1 MKNREAAMQLN
12 SIVDFVRWGASHFNE
27 AKLYFGHGSNNAV
40 DEALF
45 LTLHALHLTPPLAP
59 ELHHACLTDAE
70 KEAVLSLFQRRIDE
84 RLPVPYLTN
93 EAWFC
98 GLGFYVDERVLVP
111 RSPIA
116 ELIEQRFTPW
126 VDAECT
132 ENILDLCSGSGCIA
146 IACALAFPWAEVDA
160 ADISVEALEVAQ
172 INIERHQMQ
181 RQVRAIHSDL
191 FNGLSAKGYDLIVS
205 NPPYVDAEDMAAL
218 PQEFQ
223 KEPELGLA
231 AGDNGLGLVLHILA
245 QASDYLTSHGVLIV
259 EVGNSDEALVERFPE
274 VPFEWLGFER
284 GGHGVFLIQAETL
297 LEHRQLFQKASEA
310 VFSNPEMRLKGRCFR
325 PLS

>member
-1 MKNREAAMQLN
+1 MQLN
-12 SIVDFVRWGASHFNE
+12 SIVDFVRWGASRFSE
-27 AKLYFGHGSNNAV
+27 AKLYFGHGTNNAI

-59 ELHHACLTDAE
+59 ELHHARLTDSE
-70 KEAVLSLFQRRIDE
+70 KEAVLGLFQRRVDE

-93 EAWFC
+93 EAWFG

-132 ENILDLCSGSGCIA
+132 ENILDLCTGSGCIA

-160 ADISVEALEVAQ
+160 ADISAEALEVAQ
-172 INIERHQMQ
+172 INIDRHQMQ
-181 RQVRAIHSDL
+181 HQVRAIQSDL
-191 FNGLSAKGYDLIVS
+191 FAGLQGKRYDLIVS

-231 AGDNGLGLVLHILA
+231 AGDDGLDLVLHILA
-245 QASDYLTSHGVLIV
+245 QTPNYLTSHGVLVV
-259 EVGNSDEALVERFPE
+259 EVGNSDEALVARFPE
-274 VPFEWLGFER
+274 VPFEWLEFER
-284 GGHGVFLIQAETL
+284 GGHGVFLLQAESL
-297 LEHRQLFQKASEA
+297 LEYRELFLQAGKA
-310 VFSNPEMRLKGRCFR
+310 
-325 PLS
+325 

>member
-1 MKNREAAMQLN
+1 MNKPYKEAATQLN
-12 SIVDFVRWGASHFNE
+12 AIIDFVRWGASQFNQ
-27 AKLYFGHGSNNAV
+27 AKLYFGHGTNNAI
-40 DEALF
+40 DEALY

-59 ELHHACLTDAE
+59 ELHHARLTDVE

-84 RLPVPYLTN
+84 RLPVPYLTH
-93 EAWFC
+93 EAWFG

-116 ELIEQRFTPW
+116 ELIEQRFSPW

-132 ENILDLCSGSGCIA
+132 ENILDLCTGSGCIA
-146 IACALAFPWAEVDA
+146 IASAMAFPWAEVDA
-160 ADISVEALEVAQ
+160 VDISPEALEVAR
-172 INIERHQMQ
+172 INIERYQMQ
-181 RQVRAIHSDL
+181 HQVQTIQSDL
-191 FNGLSAKGYDLIVS
+191 FGNLQGKRYDLIIS

-218 PQEFQ
+218 PEEFR

-231 AGDNGLGLVLHILA
+231 AGDDGLDLVLNILA
-245 QASDYLTSHGVLIV
+245 QAPDYLTSHGVLVV

-274 VPFEWLGFER
+274 VPFEWLEFER

-297 LEHRQLFQKASEA
+297 LEYRDLFQQACKA
-310 VFSNPEMRLKGRCFR
+310 
-325 PLS
+325 

>member
-1 MKNREAAMQLN
+1 MNTSYKEAASQLN
-12 SIVDFVRWGASHFNE
+12 SIVDFVRWGASRFNA
-27 AKLYFGHGSNNAV
+27 AKLYFGHGTNNAI

-59 ELHHACLTDAE
+59 ELHHACLTETE
-70 KEAVLSLFQRRIDE
+70 KAVVLDLFQRRIDE

-93 EAWFC
+93 EAWFG

-132 ENILDLCSGSGCIA
+132 EHILDLCTGSACIA
-146 IACALAFPWAEVDA
+146 IACAIAFPWAEVDA
-160 ADISVEALEVAQ
+160 VDISAEALEVAQ
-172 INIERHQMQ
+172 VNIERHQMQ
-181 RQVRAIHSDL
+181 HQVTAIQSDL
-191 FNGLSAKGYDLIVS
+191 FAGLAGKRYDLIVS

-218 PQEFQ
+218 PQEFR

-231 AGDNGLGLVLHILA
+231 AGDDGLELVLHILA
-245 QASDYLTSHGVLIV
+245 QAADYLTSHGVLVV
-259 EVGNSDEALVERFPE
+259 EVGNSDEALVARFPE
-274 VPFEWLGFER
+274 VPFEWLEFER
-284 GGHGVFLIQAETL
+284 GGHGVFLLQADSL
-297 LEHRQLFQKASEA
+297 LQYGQLFQDAC
-310 VFSNPEMRLKGRCFR
+310 KG
-325 PLS
+325 

>member
-1 MKNREAAMQLN
+1 MNKPYKEAATQLN
-12 SIVDFVRWGASHFNE
+12 TIVDFVRWGASRFNE
-27 AKLYFGHGSNNAV
+27 AKLYFGHGSNNAI

-45 LTLHALHLTPPLAP
+45 LTLHGLHLAPPLAP

-70 KEAVLSLFQRRIDE
+70 KETVLALFQRRIDE

-93 EAWFC
+93 EAWFG

-116 ELIEQRFTPW
+116 ELIEQRFSPW

-132 ENILDLCSGSGCIA
+132 ENILDLCTGSGCIA
-146 IACALAFPWAEVDA
+146 IASAMAFPWAEVDA
-160 ADISVEALEVAQ
+160 VDISPEALEVTQ

-181 RQVRAIHSDL
+181 HQVQAIQSDL
-191 FNGLSAKGYDLIVS
+191 FSNLQDKRYDLVVS
-205 NPPYVDAEDMAAL
+205 NPPYVDAEDMTAL
-218 PQEFQ
+218 PEEFR

-231 AGDNGLGLVLHILA
+231 AGDDGLDLVLNILA
-245 QASDYLTSHGVLIV
+245 QAPDYLTSHGVLVV

-274 VPFEWLGFER
+274 VPFEWLEFER
-284 GGHGVFLIQAETL
+284 GGHGVFLLQAETL
-297 LEHRQLFQKASEA
+297 LEYRQLFQSASKA
-310 VFSNPEMRLKGRCFR
+310 
-325 PLS
+325 